1 MSFAAIIE
9 YGEDKGKLKA
19 MHHAHRAYL
28 RTFLENGIL
37 RAAGPLAEDSGAI
50 WVLDTESAAQA
61 DEIVKGDPF
70 TAAGVIVS
78 WRIRQLAYWSAR
90 EAKGAR

>member
-9 YGEDKGKLKA
+9 YGEDKVKLKA
-19 MHHAHRAYL
+19 MHPAHRAYL

-37 RAAGPLAEDSGAI
+37 RAAGPLAEDAGAI
-50 WVLDTESAAQA
+50 WVLDTESAVQA

-78 WRIRQLAYWSAR
+78 WSIRQFAYWSAR